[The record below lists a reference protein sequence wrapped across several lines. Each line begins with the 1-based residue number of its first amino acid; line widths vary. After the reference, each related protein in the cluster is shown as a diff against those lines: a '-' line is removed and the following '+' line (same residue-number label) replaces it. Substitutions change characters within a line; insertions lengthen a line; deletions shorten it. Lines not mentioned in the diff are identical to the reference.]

1 MSMSLQTALVAETY
15 VADGL
20 TLKLRSTINVKKSVV
35 IILGIRILTVSN
47 MEEQLILLLNAL
59 IRIGHHDDAAWNKML
74 NIKSS
79 YNTLYIQY
87 LIATYTQKICYS
99 IRQKTSFEL
108 FRVWTNSSMK
118 QSSRKQM
125 LIPIRIVQR
134 WCTKRRCCEG
144 WRRKT

>member
-1 MSMSLQTALVAETY
+1 MSLQTALVAETY

-35 IILGIRILTVSN
+35 IILGIRILTISN

-59 IRIGHHDDAAWNKML
+59 LRIGHHDDAAWNKVL

-79 YNTLYIQY
+79 YNTFIV
-87 LIATYTQKICYS
+87 IATYTQNICYS

-118 QSSRKQM
+118 
-125 LIPIRIVQR
+125 
-134 WCTKRRCCEG
+134 
-144 WRRKT
+144 